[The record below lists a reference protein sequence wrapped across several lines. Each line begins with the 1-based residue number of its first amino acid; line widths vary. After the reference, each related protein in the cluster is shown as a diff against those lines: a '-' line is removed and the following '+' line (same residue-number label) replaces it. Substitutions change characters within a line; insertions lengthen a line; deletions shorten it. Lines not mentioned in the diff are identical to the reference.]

1 MAKQNYEHVH
11 ASAGFSGE
19 RWDVNL
25 GYNVSFTSAALAVTF
40 ASPANTV
47 ALSSGTFPA
56 WLVPGKTFVTDSV
69 LNPGPFTV
77 LEVISSTQIKTVENV
92 TAEAGVTVVFEGSDN
107 TLIQD
112 TLLKDLAPAAEAN
125 LTEDAPHLLVSSG
138 ALGASRI
145 LNISLLEA
153 ESVAKGGRALKGRFF
168 QLSVQNTDVN
178 NSFSGYSLTVK
189 GSGTINGAATLVITS
204 PNDYWF
210 THDQNGNWI
219 ATIMPAPG
227 DKLSSTKR
235 IPFTA
240 GKWNEGANKN
250 TIKVLQTG
258 VPGLGEIGPHELANY
273 DTYQVQVW
281 DLSGTRSELVDAEIQ
296 VDKTTG
302 DIIIQKASLGANFA
316 GEVIITGTLD

>member
-25 GYNVSFTSAALAVTF
+25 GYNVSY
-40 ASPANTV
+40 ASPALDVTFV
-47 ALSSGTFPA
+47 AATKKIQLSTGTFPA
-56 WLVPGKTFVTDSV
+56 WMVAGKTFVTDSV
-69 LNPGPFTV
+69 LNPGPFTIMEVNSSTEITV
-77 LEVISSTQIKTVENV
+77 LETVA
-92 TAEAGVTVVFEGSDN
+92 AEAAVTVNFNGSAN

-112 TLLKDLAPAAEAN
+112 TLLKDLAPLAEAN

-138 ALGASRI
+138 ALGGNRI
-145 LNISLLEA
+145 LNISALEV
-153 ESVAKGGRALKGRFF
+153 ESAVKGGRALKGRFF
-168 QLSVQNTDVN
+168 QLSVQNSDVN
-178 NSFSGYSLTVK
+178 NSFTGYSLTVK
-189 GSGTINGAATLVITS
+189 GSGTVNGAASLVITS

-219 ATIMPAPG
+219 ATLMPSPG
-227 DKLSSTKR
+227 DKIATTKR
-235 IPFTA
+235 IPFAA

-250 TIKVLQTG
+250 TIRVLQSG
-258 VPGLGEIGPHELANY
+258 IPGLGEIGPHELANY